1 MSEATKKKLL
11 ENPLVME
18 CLKAVPEHEQ
28 KDAVETIEK
37 LLDNLMPCLAKL
49 DAMLEAERAK
59 KAA

>member
-1 MSEATKKKLL
+1 
-11 ENPLVME
+11 ME
-18 CLKAVPEHEQ
+18 CLKAVPEHEK

-49 DAMLEAERAK
+49 DAMLEEERAN